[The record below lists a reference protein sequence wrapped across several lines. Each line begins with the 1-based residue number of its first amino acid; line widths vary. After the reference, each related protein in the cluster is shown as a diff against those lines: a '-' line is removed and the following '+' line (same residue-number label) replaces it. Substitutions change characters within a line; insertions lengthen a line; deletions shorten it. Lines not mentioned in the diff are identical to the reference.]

1 MTRILTVA
9 ASLLLFPIVA
19 FASDDV
25 LVTIKLAKV
34 AGAPV
39 NLPVTLA
46 FPTDCKSCRQ
56 VADPAYY
63 RQNARE
69 VILAMRVPTSTSL
82 QLRVITEAKY
92 FRRVL
97 LETTDL
103 QFTIDATELRFTLPG
118 QIADRVNSGEFQT
131 HLYWQGVELRFEH
144 ADPGRRAGDYAGGE
158 FPIVQR
164 QAAANLEFG
173 LLQGIEQLGLGH
185 YVDDQNL
192 GRLFLM
198 GFDTNFPHGHTDFP
212 PHMHLVLWL
221 PNYRATGSMIPHL
234 YLTPDGLISHS
245 LVMPYGIPA
254 PFQEYRRGEPYA
266 VVDDLGRPMFTLTIT
281 QDGWLNL
288 SRFDG
293 ATCSLTPAGH
303 GFDSGVKVACPDSP
317 QRELSVEDDLQLGE
331 IRETIDGKITAVFHY
346 DLDNGMLLNPPD
358 ADRSTMNTRATHA
371 ER

>member
-1 MTRILTVA
+1 MTRILAVA
-9 ASLLLFPIVA
+9 ASLLSFSLIA

-25 LVTIKLAKV
+25 LVTLKLAKV
-34 AGAPV
+34 AGAPAI
-39 NLPVTLA
+39 LPVTLA
-46 FPTDCKSCRQ
+46 FPADCKSCQQ

-69 VILAMRVPTSTSL
+69 VILAMRVPTSKSL
-82 QLRVITEAKY
+82 QLRVMTRARY

-103 QFTIDATELRFTLPG
+103 PFTTDANEIRFTLPG
-118 QIADRVNSGEFQT
+118 QIADRVDSGEFQT
-131 HLYWQGVELRFEH
+131 HLYWQGIELRFEH
-144 ADPGRRAGDYAGGE
+144 ADPERRSGDYATGE
-158 FPIVQR
+158 FPMVQR
-164 QAAANLEFG
+164 GAAANLEFG
-173 LLQGIEQLGLGH
+173 LLQAIQQLGLGH

-198 GFDTNFPHGHTDFP
+198 GFDTNYPHGHKDSP

-221 PNYRATGSMIPHL
+221 PNYRATGSMIPHF

-254 PFQEYRRGEPYA
+254 PAQNYPRGEPYA
-266 VVDDLGRPMFTLTIT
+266 VVDNLGRPMLTLTIT

-293 ATCSLTPAGH
+293 VMCSLVPVGH
-303 GFDSGVKVACPDSP
+303 GFDSGVKVTCPNSSTHS
-317 QRELSVEDDLQLGE
+317 LFVADDLQLGE
-331 IRETIDGKITAVFHY
+331 IKERIDGKITSVFHY
-346 DLDNGMLLNPPD
+346 DLDNGVLLNPPD
-358 ADRSTMNTRATHA
+358 ANCSTVNTQATHA
-371 ER
+371 EK